1 MKNKTLVLFR
11 AQLRSRFS
19 LSGMTR
25 AGGGKNAGLKRAGVA
40 LLLLYAL
47 GVFLWMYCAIV
58 SALTDAAVAMEFPD
72 IALDLEVTAAMAAC
86 FVFGIFVVLSNLF
99 LVRDGELLCSLPVTP
114 RQIFM
119 SKFMT
124 VYLTELLI
132 TAFFMIPA
140 VVIFAIKARPAAPV
154 FFFLRALGVTALLP
168 AIPLLAASVAVI
180 PLMLLASRAK
190 RRDLFVTVGSVVLF
204 LGFMILQLRLNSAM
218 TAAAGEEGFFAAF
231 LRDNFSKLSAVT
243 VPPMSWAS
251 NAIYGGGLT
260 SLMTGVC
267 FIIAVAVCFGITWA
281 LMGSLY
287 RAALRAGLES
297 HRSGKKIS
305 SARLAAPSG
314 TPVRAII
321 RREWR
326 VLLRSPIYLLNSL
339 SGALVA
345 VIFIA
350 MPLFGGSDET
360 ADAFSAL
367 VSSVRGEALLLVLA
381 GATALLSCLN
391 MGAGSVVSRQGSAFW
406 ITKAVPVSYGT
417 QAKAFL
423 IFGTELCLTWAVPVF
438 LGAVFALRLPVLTAL
453 GGFALG
459 MLLSAGVSA
468 LGMVFDFFRP
478 KLSWTNE
485 AEAIKQNLNTV
496 FGALAAIAGLFVVG
510 LPVYLVAFRTSAPGW
525 CAVLLAALLGALL
538 TAGSW
543 YYIIKRAAPRL
554 NDTDC

>member
-86 FVFGIFVVLSNLF
+86 FASAYSSLSNLF
-99 LVRDGELLCSLPVTP
+99 SRDGELLCSLPVTP

-132 TAFFMIPA
+132 TAFFMIPRRGDL
-140 VVIFAIKARPAAPV
+140 AIKAGPPRRSSSPAGA
-154 FFFLRALGVTALLP
+154 GVTALLP

-406 ITKAVPVSYGT
+406 ITKAVPCPTARRPS
-417 QAKAFL
+417 L
-423 IFGTELCLTWAVPVF
+423 PIFGTELCLTWAVRSSWR
-438 LGAVFALRLPVLTAL
+438 VFALRLP
-453 GGFALG
+453 
-459 MLLSAGVSA
+459 S
-468 LGMVFDFFRP
+468 
-478 KLSWTNE
+478 
-485 AEAIKQNLNTV
+485 
-496 FGALAAIAGLFVVG
+496 
-510 LPVYLVAFRTSAPGW
+510 
-525 CAVLLAALLGALL
+525 
-538 TAGSW
+538 
-543 YYIIKRAAPRL
+543 
-554 NDTDC
+554 